1 MITEVREVVISWQ
14 VRELTDCKGH
24 ARTLWDTGNS
34 TYFYLSGG
42 YVNVYKFK
50 KSHWAV
56 DRRFMYFTVCK
67 LSHNK

>member
-24 ARTLWDTGNS
+24 ARILWGIGNS

-42 YVNVYKFK
+42 YVNVYEF
-50 KSHWAV
+50 
-56 DRRFMYFTVCK
+56 
-67 LSHNK
+67 